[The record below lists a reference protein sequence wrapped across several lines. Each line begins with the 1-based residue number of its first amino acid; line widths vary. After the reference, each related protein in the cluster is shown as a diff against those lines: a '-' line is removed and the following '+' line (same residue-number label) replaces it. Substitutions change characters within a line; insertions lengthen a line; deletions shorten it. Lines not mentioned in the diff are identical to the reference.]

1 MRMYTNVISNII
13 ILIVIIL
20 IKNGILARVTYWKY
34 LLILK
39 RKQRFKAQ
47 LLLCIIVGLSQI
59 RESISI
65 GISMTDK
72 RNISDFISV

>member
-1 MRMYTNVISNII
+1 MYTNVISNII
-13 ILIVIIL
+13 ILMIIL
-20 IKNGILARVTYWKY
+20 IKNGILSRVRYWKY
-34 LLILK
+34 LLK

-47 LLLCIIVGLSQI
+47 LLLCIMVGLSQI
-59 RESISI
+59 RESILI

>member
-1 MRMYTNVISNII
+1 MYTNVISNII

-47 LLLCIIVGLSQI
+47 LLLCIMVGLSQI

-65 GISMTDK
+65 GISQTDK
-72 RNISDFISV
+72 RDISDFISV

>member
-1 MRMYTNVISNII
+1 MYTNMISNII